1 MAPLFATTETVP
13 FRFTPNMQH
22 FLGPIMTEGIVTA
35 GIVAIA
41 RSLTDPEVRIQHDFS
56 TEHSWTYSP

>member
-41 RSLTDPEVRIQHDFS
+41 RSLTDPEVRVPHDFS
-56 TEHSWTYSP
+56 T